1 MMNLVLLA
9 GLDGTGILF
18 EPFLKVATI
27 QFDEVFI
34 YQTNSKTNQTL
45 TYQANQF
52 AKILTDKFSQ
62 NPIIIIAESNGGLLA
77 YQLLAYSLNI
87 RHIFFVACFLTLPNP
102 LARLTR
108 FIKPI
113 YILYLINYI
122 PKVLLNFLLFY
133 RYSNDDLFNLFKQSM
148 NELNNNGKI
157 PFISRCQIL
166 ANLNHSLGNYQ
177 SFDTPCTY
185 IKARQDFLVF
195 NQIDDFAKVFN
206 NFNHYTIDGSHFLLQ
221 TNPMGV
227 WEIIE
232 KTLSN

>member
-1 MMNLVLLA
+1 MNLVLLA

-34 YQTNSKTNQTL
+34 YQANNETNQTL
-45 TYQANQF
+45 TYQANHL
-52 AKILTDKFSQ
+52 AKILTDKFSK

-102 LARLTR
+102 LARLVR

-113 YILYLINYI
+113 YIAYLIKYV
-122 PKVLLNFLLFY
+122 PSGLLNFLLFY
-133 RYSNDDLFNLFKQSM
+133 RYGNDKLLNLFKKSM
-148 NELNNNGKI
+148 NELNDNGNI
-157 PFISRCQIL
+157 PFINRCQIL
-166 ANLNHSLGNYQ
+166 ANLNNGLDNYQ

-195 NQIDDFAKVFN
+195 NQINNFANVFN
-206 NFNHYTIDGSHFLLQ
+206 NFRHYTIDGSHFLLQ
-221 TNPMGV
+221 TNPIGV
-227 WEIIE
+227 WGIIQ
-232 KTLSN
+232 KTLTK